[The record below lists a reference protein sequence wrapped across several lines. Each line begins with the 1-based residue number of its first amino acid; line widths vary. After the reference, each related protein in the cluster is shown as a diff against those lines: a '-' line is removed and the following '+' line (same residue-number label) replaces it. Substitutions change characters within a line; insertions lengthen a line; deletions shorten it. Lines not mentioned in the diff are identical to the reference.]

1 MDFKVGQQL
10 DGTVVAVC
18 NAGGVLAGGGGWW
31 GPREVLEFRI

>member
-18 NAGGVLAGGGGWW
+18 NAGGVLAGGGGVV
-31 GPREVLEFRI
+31 GAQGGFGV